1 MRQRFIISGRL
12 NGMNE
17 YQSACRSF
25 WAKGRDMKRR
35 DQDTVIAAIKAAS
48 IEPYKRAVRIKYT
61 FYEMPKRK
69 GAKLRDNSNI
79 AAFAVKVIED
89 ALQEAGVIEN
99 DNWNW
104 IAGYSCEFYR
114 SSANPRIIV
123 EMEEA

>member
-69 GAKLRDNSNI
+69 GAKLRDKSNI

-89 ALQEAGVIEN
+89 